1 VGRRLRELGLVF
13 DIVGTPES
21 TTEFFAAEHA
31 RLSRL
36 IREIGI
42 EPE

>member
-1 VGRRLRELGLVF
+1 VF
-13 DIVGTPES
+13 DTVGTPES
-21 TTEFFAAEHA
+21 TAEFFAAEHA
-31 RLSRL
+31 RWSRL